1 MKRKLALSAALGLIS
16 LLSAAALPVKGW
28 TLLGERLVSD
38 RADHDV
44 ITVTSSRGSFRQI
57 KLTVNRHAVDF
68 KKVVVHFGNGSDQTL
83 AMRNTVP
90 AGGETR
96 AIDLEGANRFIR
108 SVEFWYDA
116 KSRGGRAM
124 VKLYG
129 KD

>member
-1 MKRKLALSAALGLIS
+1 MKRKLALSAALGFIA

-28 TLLGERLVSD
+28 TLLGERLVTD

-44 ITVTSSRGSFRQI
+44 ITVTSARGSFRQI

-68 KKVVVHFGNGSDQTL
+68 SKVVVHFGNGGDQTL
-83 AMRNTVP
+83 AMRSTIP

-96 AIDLEGANRFIR
+96 AIDLEGTNRFIR

-116 KSRGGRAM
+116 KSRGGQAFVR
-124 VKLYG
+124 LYC